1 MARHPGAE
9 AVATLVR
16 VVVPVD
22 KRGPGSDVLII
33 GDATGVAIPFGSLF
47 ARVLPVPGCL
57 YVLEVSDGRISR
69 ASSSCLAAYLADGV
83 RTDQSRR
90 RGD

>member
-22 KRGPGSDVLII
+22 KRGPGSDVLLISGRSCVNDIRALFQPVRDI
-33 GDATGVAIPFGSLF
+33 GEG
-47 ARVLPVPGCL
+47 
-57 YVLEVSDGRISR
+57 
-69 ASSSCLAAYLADGV
+69 
-83 RTDQSRR
+83 Q
-90 RGD
+90 RG

>member
-69 ASSSCLAAYLADGV
+69 ASSSCLASYLADGV